1 MKMLE
6 NMALIKICVRKKKE
20 IKRWMKRRG
29 DLHCTQNEG
38 ERLVERAACMGV
50 NTNILEDFG
59 AEKTPFGGGG

>member
-1 MKMLE
+1 
-6 NMALIKICVRKKKE
+6 
-20 IKRWMKRRG
+20 MKRRG

-50 NTNILEDFG
+50 NTNTLEDFG